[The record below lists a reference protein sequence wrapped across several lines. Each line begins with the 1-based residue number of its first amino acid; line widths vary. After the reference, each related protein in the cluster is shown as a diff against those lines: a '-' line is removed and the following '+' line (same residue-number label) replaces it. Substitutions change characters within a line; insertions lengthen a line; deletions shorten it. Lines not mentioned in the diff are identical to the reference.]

1 MGDMEAAF
9 SLGLFSGILIGAV
22 GAYLLSHLAHHTLYL
37 VFGVLLPRV
46 QRWYA
51 LRRPKQD

>member
-1 MGDMEAAF
+1 MEAAF

-22 GAYLLSHLAHHTLYL
+22 GAYLLSHLAHHTLHL

-51 LRRPKQD
+51 LRRPKQG